1 MGKLAAALFCLIT
14 ISTKAQLV
22 DTSINQQISF
32 LAGNFSSFY
41 VDNFRNIYLISE
53 SNQIKKVNVRFDS
66 LGIYN
71 DVRRFGDIA
80 SLDVDN
86 PLKIAVFYKDF
97 STIIVLDRYLSFRN
111 KIDLRKSGIAEAT
124 AFSQSFDNNYWVFDP
139 VNNTVVKIDDNGRVL
154 QRFNDFRL
162 LFEFSFIPE
171 KIIDRN
177 NFVYL
182 YDRSFGWLIF
192 DYNGTLKQK
201 IPFQNKRNV
210 DVINGELAGRTD
222 DNITVLNPTNFTEK
236 TIQIPSHSSGLR
248 DFYLDRYNLF
258 VLDASGLFIYP
269 AEK

>member
-1 MGKLAAALFCLIT
+1 MGKLAVTLICLMA
-14 ISTKAQLV
+14 ISAKAQVADSALNRE
-22 DTSINQQISF
+22 TSF

-41 VDNFRNIYLISE
+41 VDNFRNIYLVSE
-53 SNQIKKVNVRFDS
+53 SNQIKKVNMRFDS

-71 DVRRFGDIA
+71 DVRRYGDIA

-86 PLKIAVFYKDF
+86 PLKIGVFYRDF

-139 VNNTVVKIDDNGRVL
+139 VNNTILKIDDNGRIL

-162 LFEFSFIPE
+162 LFDFSFIPE

-182 YDRSFGWLIF
+182 YDHSFGWLIF

-201 IPFQNKRNV
+201 IPFENKKNV
-210 DVINGELAGRTD
+210 QVLNEELAGRNG
-222 DNITVLNPTNFTEK
+222 DNIILLNPNNFTEK
-236 TIQIPSHSSGLR
+236 TILIPSHSFGLR
-248 DFYLDRYNLF
+248 DFYLDRYSLF
-258 VLDASGLFIYP
+258 VLDGSGLFIYSSQ
-269 AEK
+269 K